1 MRAAPTQVRVCGRR
15 VVKVKPRW
23 WSAVLLLVLLVVASG
38 HGQTPERIPLRVAYQ
53 INIFGGLAIVGLER
67 NLFARRGIDVRGVGV
82 AGGVEA
88 RSGLFTGDFDAVTM
102 AKTPFITTLAAG
114 PAVGVALTI
123 YGGNMN
129 AVVVRRDSPIRQISE
144 LKGKK
149 VASQVGTGSDVA
161 FKDFVLPS
169 GGLSASDVQV
179 VNARYTDHVG
189 MLQAG
194 LVDAFVGVEPFI
206 TLAEGLGIGRVLIEH
221 TRFDPNP
228 GFLVLSQGWFE
239 RNPQGVRRLLEA
251 WVDAYELW
259 LRNRRD
265 FAAALQGFYGARG
278 TPLSTEVALRLADK
292 MDVYPGPLGG
302 LRDYLGQESEAFFRR
317 GEIRNRI
324 DWTRSFRT
332 EVVTQILRERGLLQ
346 TRRITY
352 TVRKQ

>member
-1 MRAAPTQVRVCGRR
+1 M
-15 VVKVKPRW
+15 KFRW
-23 WSAVLLLVLLVVASG
+23 WGGLLAVVLVAATSAY
-38 HGQTPERIPLRVAYQ
+38 GQAPERVALRMAYQ

-67 NLFARRGIDVRGVGV
+67 NLFARRGIDVRGVAV
-82 AGGVEA
+82 AGGIEA
-88 RSGLFTGDFDAVTM
+88 RTGLFTGDFDAVTM
-102 AKTPFITTLAAG
+102 GKTPFLTTVAAG

-129 AVVVRRDSPIRQISE
+129 AVVVRRDSPIRQLAD

-149 VASQVGTGSDVA
+149 VASQVGTGSDLA

-169 GGLSASDVQV
+169 GGLSVSDVQV

-206 TLAEGLGIGRVLIEH
+206 TLAEGLGIGRVLVEH
-221 TRFDPNP
+221 TKFDPNP
-228 GFLVLSQGWFE
+228 GFLVVSQSWFD
-239 RNPQGVRRLLEA
+239 RNPQALRRLLEA

-265 FAAALQGFYGARG
+265 FAAALQSFYAARG
-278 TPLSTEVALRLADK
+278 TPLSTEVAVRLADK

-302 LRDYLGQESEAFFRR
+302 LRDYLGQETEALFRQ
-317 GEIRNRI
+317 GQIRNRI

-332 EVVTQILRERGLLQ
+332 EVVTQILRERGLVQ
-346 TRRITY
+346 VRRITY

>member
-1 MRAAPTQVRVCGRR
+1 MTQKARR
-15 VVKVKPRW
+15 EVTVMKGWRW
-23 WSAVLLLVLLVVASG
+23 TGALLAILLLAATGVRAQVP
-38 HGQTPERIPLRVAYQ
+38 QRIPLRMAYQ

-67 NLFARRGIDVRGVGV
+67 NLFARRGLDVRGVGV

-129 AVVVRRDSPIRQISE
+129 AVVVRRDSPIRQLAD

-149 VASQVGTGSDVA
+149 IASQLGTGSDVA

-169 GGLSASDVQV
+169 AGLSAADVQV

-206 TLAEGLGIGRVLIEH
+206 TLAEGIGVGRVLVEH
-221 TRFDPNP
+221 AKFDPNP
-228 GFLVLSQGWFE
+228 GFLVLSQAWFE
-239 RNPQGVRRLLEA
+239 GNPQGVRRLLEA
-251 WVDAYELW
+251 WVDVYELW

-265 FAAALQGFYGARG
+265 FAAALQSFYGARG
-278 TPLSTEVALRLADK
+278 TPLSTEVAVRLADK

-302 LRDYLGQESEAFFRR
+302 LRDYLGQETEAFFRS
-317 GEIRNRI
+317 GLIRNRV

-332 EVVTQILRERGLLQ
+332 EIITQILRERGLLQ
-346 TRRITY
+346 MRRITY
-352 TVRKQ
+352 TVRRR